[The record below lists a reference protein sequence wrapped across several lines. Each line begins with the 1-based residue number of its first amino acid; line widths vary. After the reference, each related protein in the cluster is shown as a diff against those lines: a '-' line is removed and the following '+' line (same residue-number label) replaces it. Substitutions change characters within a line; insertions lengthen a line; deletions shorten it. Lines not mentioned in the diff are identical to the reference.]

1 MGMKPAAA
9 KLDELYMEY
18 AVHLNR
24 YLRKL
29 TRDPEEARDLAQESF
44 LRLCQQDHLPPY
56 PKEWLFLTGYRLFVD
71 QWRRR
76 RRITSLRF
84 DGGREPLSS
93 AAPEQTVLDRE
104 FERQVARLLLRF
116 KAPMRTAL
124 YMRLFKSSPYGEIAR
139 TLRCSENTVK
149 SFVRRGR
156 KKLSEWL

>member
-9 KLDELYMEY
+9 KLDELY
-18 AVHLNR
+18 AAHALHLNR
-24 YLRKL
+24 YLCKL
-29 TRDPEEARDLAQESF
+29 TRDPEEASDLAQESF
-44 LRLCQQDHLPPY
+44 LRLCQQESLPPY

-71 QWRRR
+71 HWRRR
-76 RRITSLRF
+76 RRMTSLQF
-84 DGGREPLSS
+84 DIGREPLSS

-104 FERQVARLLLRF
+104 FEHQVARLLLRF